1 MQANLKGY
9 YDTGSTTL
17 FTTPQKPC
25 KPPAEAGQYYYH
37 WLRNVVHNNL
47 PVMAMWNGDE
57 WKLTGVTGLRSPDSA
72 AQMGYVW
79 YGLVEVPR
87 TPRVASKRTRTMMQT
102 NTDKI
107 RTVKRIKKKD

>member
-1 MQANLKGY
+1 
-9 YDTGSTTL
+9 
-17 FTTPQKPC
+17 
-25 KPPAEAGQYYYH
+25 
-37 WLRNVVHNNL
+37 
-47 PVMAMWNGDE
+47 
-57 WKLTGVTGLRSPDSA
+57 
-72 AQMGYVW
+72 MGYVW